1 MSWTEMALNGRIL
14 VVDDAMENIQ
24 ILHGALQD
32 EQEVLFALDGARA
45 LELARTQHPDLILV
59 DAMMPDMDGYAVCA
73 ALRAMPETRDIP
85 VIFVTA
91 LKTPE
96 DETRALEAG
105 AADFIS
111 KPVNAAVVRARVRT
125 QLTVKRQ
132 ADALRALT
140 LTDPLTGVANRR
152 AFDERLEAEWRRCA
166 RAGLPV
172 ALILADVDHFKAYN
186 DHYGHQA
193 GDACLVQVA
202 AALRRG
208 AGRTHDLVT
217 RYGGEEFAILLPQ
230 LDAQGAEGVVHRL
243 LDELAGLHLPHA
255 ASPTAPQVTM
265 SMGLCSLAPRDGQTA
280 DILVA
285 SADALLYQAKA
296 GGRNQYRMGELPAAG
311 AAGSI
316 DLGPGPGRAQA

>member
-1 MSWTEMALNGRIL
+1 MALNGRIL

-24 ILHGALQD
+24 ILHAALQE
-32 EQEVLFALDGARA
+32 EQEVLFALDGERA
-45 LELARTQHPDLILV
+45 LALARSQRPDLILV
-59 DAMMPDMDGYAVCA
+59 DAMMPGMDGYAVCA
-73 ALRAMPETRDIP
+73 ALRAAPETRDIP

-96 DETRALEAG
+96 DETRALGAG
-105 AADFIS
+105 AADFIT

-186 DHYGHQA
+186 DHYGHQG
-193 GDACLVQVA
+193 GDACLVQVG
-202 AALRRG
+202 AALRRA

-230 LDAQGAEGVVHRL
+230 LNALGAEGVARRL
-243 LDELAGLHLPHA
+243 QDELARLDIAHA
-255 ASPTAPQVTM
+255 ASPTAPRLTV
-265 SMGLCSLAPRDGQTA
+265 SMGLASLVPRDAQGA
-280 DILVA
+280 DTLVA
-285 SADALLYQAKA
+285 RADVLLYEAKA
-296 GGRNQYRMGELPAAG
+296 GGRNQYRTG
-311 AAGSI
+311 AADAA
-316 DLGPGPGRAQA
+316 DLPVRAVQA

>member
-1 MSWTEMALNGRIL
+1 MALNGRIL

-24 ILHGALQD
+24 ILHAALQE
-32 EQEVLFALDGARA
+32 EQEVLFALDGERA
-45 LELARTQHPDLILV
+45 LELARGQQPDLILV
-59 DAMMPDMDGYAVCA
+59 DAMMPGMDGYAVCA
-73 ALRAMPETRDIP
+73 ALRAAPETRDIP

-96 DETRALEAG
+96 DETRALDAG

-152 AFDERLEAEWRRCA
+152 AFDERLHAEWRRCA

-186 DHYGHQA
+186 DHYGHPA

-202 AALRRG
+202 AALRRS

-230 LDAQGAEGVVHRL
+230 LDVSGAECVARRL
-243 LDELAGLHLPHA
+243 QDELARLAIAHA
-255 ASPTAPQVTM
+255 ASPTAPHLTL
-265 SMGLCSLAPRDGQTA
+265 SMGLASLVPQDAQGA
-280 DILVA
+280 DSLVA
-285 SADALLYQAKA
+285 RADALLYAAKA
-296 GGRNQYRMGELPAAG
+296 GGRNQYRTDTG
-311 AAGSI
+311 
-316 DLGPGPGRAQA
+316 

>member
-1 MSWTEMALNGRIL
+1 MKGNTVSWTEMAQGGRIL
-14 VVDDAMENIQ
+14 VVDDAMENVQ
-24 ILHGALQD
+24 ILFEALQQ

-45 LELARTQHPDLILV
+45 LELARTQHPDLILL
-59 DAMMPDMDGYAVCA
+59 DAVMPGMDGHAVYA
-73 ALRAMPETRDIP
+73 ALRAAAETRDIP

-105 AADFIS
+105 AADFIT

-140 LTDPLTGVANRR
+140 LTDQLTGVANRR
-152 AFDERLEAEWRRCA
+152 AFDERLDAEWRRCA

-186 DHYGHQA
+186 DHYGHQG

-202 AALRRG
+202 AALRRAASRG
-208 AGRTHDLVT
+208 HDMVT

-230 LDAQGAEGVVHRL
+230 LDAAGAEGVAQRL
-243 LDELAGLHLPHA
+243 LDELARIALPHA
-255 ASPTAPQVTM
+255 ASPTAPCVTM
-265 SMGLCSLAPRDGQTA
+265 SLGIAGMVPNDALGAE
-280 DILVA
+280 ILVA

-296 GGRNQYRMGELPAAG
+296 GGRNCYRVGDADGIGRLR
-311 AAGSI
+311 
-316 DLGPGPGRAQA
+316 DGRAQA

>member
-24 ILHGALQD
+24 ILHAALQE
-32 EQEVLFALDGARA
+32 EQEVLFALDGERA

-73 ALRAMPETRDIP
+73 ALRAAPETRDIP

-105 AADFIS
+105 AADFIT

-152 AFDERLEAEWRRCA
+152 AFDERLEAEWRRCG

-230 LDAQGAEGVVHRL
+230 LDALGAEGVAHRL
-243 LDELAGLHLPHA
+243 LEELAQLGLPHA
-255 ASPTAPQVTM
+255 ASPTAPHLTM
-265 SMGLCSLAPRDGQTA
+265 SLGLSSLVPRDAQGA
-280 DILVA
+280 DVLVA

-296 GGRNQYRMGELPAAG
+296 DGRNQYRMGGVGALGNAG
-311 AAGSI
+311 GHGS
-316 DLGPGPGRAQA
+316 

>member
-1 MSWTEMALNGRIL
+1 MAQGGRIL

-24 ILHGALQD
+24 ILHAALQE
-32 EQEVLFALDGARA
+32 EQEVLFALSGARA
-45 LELARTQHPDLILV
+45 LELARSQHPDLILV
-59 DAMMPDMDGYAVCA
+59 DAVMPDMDGYAVCA
-73 ALRAMPETRDIP
+73 ALRAAPETRDIP

-96 DETRALEAG
+96 DETRALDAG
-105 AADFIS
+105 AADFIT

-125 QLTVKRQ
+125 HLTVKRQ
-132 ADALRALT
+132 ADALRALS

-152 AFDERLEAEWRRCA
+152 AFDERLHAEWRRCA

-172 ALILADVDHFKAYN
+172 ALILADVDHFKSYN

-230 LDAQGAEGVVHRL
+230 LDALGAEGVARRMLEELTRL
-243 LDELAGLHLPHA
+243 GLAHA
-255 ASPTAPQVTM
+255 ASPTAPRLTM
-265 SMGLCSLAPRDGQTA
+265 SMGIASLVPDDAQGA
-280 DILVA
+280 DTLLA

-296 GGRNQYRMGELPAAG
+296 GGRNRYRVAG
-311 AAGSI
+311 AGMPGS
-316 DLGPGPGRAQA
+316 PGGQDA

>member
-1 MSWTEMALNGRIL
+1 MALNGRIL

-24 ILHGALQD
+24 ILHAALQE
-32 EQEVLFALDGARA
+32 EQEVLFALDGGRA

-73 ALRAMPETRDIP
+73 ALRAAPETRDIP

-105 AADFIS
+105 AADFIT

-230 LDAQGAEGVVHRL
+230 LDALGAEGVANRL
-243 LDELAGLHLPHA
+243 LDELAQLGLPHA
-255 ASPTAPQVTM
+255 ASPTAPQLTM
-265 SMGLCSLAPRDGQTA
+265 SLGLSSLVPRDAQGA
-280 DILVA
+280 DVLVA

-296 GGRNQYRMGELPAAG
+296 GGRNQYRTGGAG
-311 AAGSI
+311 ALGNAGGHGS
-316 DLGPGPGRAQA
+316 